1 MFPKKVILPLF
12 AIAMASFVACGDDDS
27 SFNPTGDNS
36 APNKKVVPDGQLPD
50 TLEYFSDVDKYPCS
64 QTENK
69 CATVYVRG
77 HSHPVQCDGMG
88 GWFEVFAGTVEGCGD
103 TDNNPDI
110 VGPSDI
116 SPVNPDIQPTNPDVQ
131 PTNPDVQPT
140 NPDVQ
145 PTNPDVKPAGNKIAC
160 SSGPMCTEG
169 PAEFASECEEEDGE
183 TLLDACPAGGE
194 ACDVGEGITMY
205 LYEGAGITCADL
217 LAFMQM

>member
-27 SFNPTGDNS
+27 SFNPTSDKTTPANE
-36 APNKKVVPDGQLPD
+36 KQPDGQLPD
-50 TLEYFSDVDKYPCS
+50 TLQNFSDTEKYPCS

-69 CATVYVRG
+69 CATVYVVG

-88 GWFEVFAGTVEGCGD
+88 GWFEAFTGSVEGCGD
-103 TDNNPDI
+103 TQSNPDI

-145 PTNPDVKPAGNKIAC
+145 PVKPAGDKIAC

-194 ACDVGEGITMY
+194 PCDIGEADITVY
-205 LYEGAGITCADL
+205 LYDGAGLTCADL